1 MRISIF
7 FCFCFLFLASFGH
20 SAFGQC
26 PQKIELKKVIK
37 PSSLGKDGKIELH
50 VKAEGAYKGE
60 LIVFSSADSKVV
72 KSFSGSSSNEF
83 SFSDLGFEL
92 DSYYKIVIIFDE
104 EEKFRCKT
112 KAITN
117 IGLTENQ

>member
-1 MRISIF
+1 MR
-7 FCFCFLFLASFGH
+7 
-20 SAFGQC
+20 
-26 PQKIELKKVIK
+26 
-37 PSSLGKDGKIELH
+37 GKDGKIEFH
-50 VKAEGAYKGE
+50 VKSEGAFKGE
-60 LIVFSSADSKVV
+60 LIIFSSADSKVV

-83 SFSDLGFEL
+83 SFSNLGFEL
-92 DSYYKIVIIFDE
+92 DSYYKIVVIFEE